1 MTQDNGDAYVEVQE
15 DAGRASGVVGQGFRR
30 RNTTI
35 GARGY
40 GSGSITLHEVIQ
52 DCMSPQP
59 IYSSDEESD
68 PPATHGPRSPT
79 SKSFTK

>member
-1 MTQDNGDAYVEVQE
+1 MGQTNERGVVA
-15 DAGRASGVVGQGFRR
+15 AGRASGVVDQRFRR
-30 RNTTI
+30 GNTTI
-35 GARGY
+35 DARGH
-40 GSGSITLHEVIQ
+40 GSESITLHKVIQ

-59 IYSSDEESD
+59 IDGSDEESD